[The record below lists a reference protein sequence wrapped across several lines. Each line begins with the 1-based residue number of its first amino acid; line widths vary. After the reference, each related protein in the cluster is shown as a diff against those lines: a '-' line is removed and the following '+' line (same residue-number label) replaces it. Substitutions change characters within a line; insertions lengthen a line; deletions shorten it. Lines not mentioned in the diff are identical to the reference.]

1 MKKISVLTLSIL
13 LLFSIQAIFAA
24 CMGTSCLP
32 KEAKETCTVNK
43 NNGCIDWENGII
55 YAVGMG
61 VPNPKFASAAQRR
74 YSAYEA
80 AKTVAM
86 RNLLQMVE
94 GVNIN
99 STKTVKAGMLENDE
113 IQTQI
118 SGKLRQVEE
127 VGQPATA
134 GDGSI
139 WVTMRMYMRDI
150 MSVLEGN
157 NQFFLKDRTSKTPQL
172 KPDNATE
179 TAGIKAK
186 EKSSIYGGS
195 ADKVYNGLI
204 IDARGT
210 GVTPAM
216 SPKIYDTNGK
226 EVYGSSAVDR
236 EFAIKFGIAGY
247 VKDLEKAKVNERI
260 KGSNLILKALGSK
273 GGKSSDLELSQEDG
287 ALLSKLDTTQAFL
300 REGRVII
307 LID

>member
-1 MKKISVLTLSIL
+1 MRKLSVLTTV
-13 LLFSIQAIFAA
+13 LLFFFSVPSVFAE
-24 CMGTSCLP
+24 CYGTSCLP
-32 KEAKETCTVNK
+32 KKVKDTCTVNK
-43 NNGCIDWENGII
+43 SNGCIDWENGII

-61 VPNPKFASAAQRR
+61 VPNPKFSSAAQRR

-127 VGQPATA
+127 VGQPVSS
-134 GDGSI
+134 GDSSV

-157 NQFFLKDRTSKTPQL
+157 NQFFLPERTAKSPELQSTPVTNSEDPE
-172 KPDNATE
+172 K
-179 TAGIKAK
+179 K
-186 EKSSIYGGS
+186 EKASIYGGS
-195 ADKVYNGLI
+195 ADQVYNGLI
-204 IDARGT
+204 IDGRGT
-210 GVTPAM
+210 GVVPAM
-216 SPKIYDTNGK
+216 SPKIYDQNGK

-247 VKDLEKAKVNERI
+247 LKDLEKAKSNDRI
-260 KGSNLILKALGSK
+260 KGNQLVLKAIKSLGK
-273 GGKSSDLELSQEDG
+273 KSSDLEISNADG
-287 ALLSKLDTTQAFL
+287 TLLNQLDAAQSFM